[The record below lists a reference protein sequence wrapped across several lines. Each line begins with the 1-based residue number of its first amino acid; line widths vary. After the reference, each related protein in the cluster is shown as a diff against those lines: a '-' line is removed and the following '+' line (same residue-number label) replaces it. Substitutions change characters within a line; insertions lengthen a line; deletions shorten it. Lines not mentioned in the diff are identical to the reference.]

1 MMTWT
6 SWVEARVTRL
16 NALDIGL
23 LKICV
28 IAFTL
33 MVAKLWPPLLFPDWR
48 VFAGV
53 FLLTYL
59 PLAVKL
65 LIVKDGHT

>member
-1 MMTWT
+1 MTWT
-6 SWVEARVTRL
+6 SWVEARVARL
-16 NALDIGL
+16 NIFDIGL

-33 MVAKLWPPLLFPDWR
+33 MVAKLWPPLLFPEWK

-53 FLLTYL
+53 FLLTYV
-59 PLAVKL
+59 PLAAKL
-65 LIVKDGHT
+65 LMKRNGHA